1 MKIAIRIEAMA
12 ALTLACAPAFA
23 QATPSETIKTV
34 LAKGAIF
41 TVQGQDYEF
50 IPKADGSYANIK
62 GDAMGRYRVDG
73 KALCITPDA
82 YRTEA
87 CFELPETKTSGDK
100 FDVTNEHDQPATVTI
115 R

>member
-1 MKIAIRIEAMA
+1 MKITIRIEAMA
-12 ALTLACAPAFA
+12 ALALACAPAFA
-23 QATPSETIKTV
+23 QAPPSDTIKAV

-50 IPKADGSYANIK
+50 IPKGDGSYANFK

-73 KALCITPDA
+73 RALCITPDA
-82 YRTEA
+82 YRSEA
-87 CFELPETKTSGDK
+87 CFELPETKKSGDR
-100 FDVTNEHDQPATVTI
+100 FDVTNEHGQPAGVTI